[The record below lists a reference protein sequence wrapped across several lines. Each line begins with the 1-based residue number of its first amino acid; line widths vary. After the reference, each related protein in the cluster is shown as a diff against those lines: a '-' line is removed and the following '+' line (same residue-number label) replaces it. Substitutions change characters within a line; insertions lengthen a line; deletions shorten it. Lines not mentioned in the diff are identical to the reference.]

1 MFGSMGAGEEEAYE
15 MSTSLTQLANDMAS
29 FYNID
34 TEEAFS
40 KLQAGI
46 TGQTEP
52 LKRLGILVDENTIK
66 QYAMANGI
74 SKTGKEMT
82 QTQKL
87 QARYGAIMQ
96 QTMKAQGD
104 LARTM
109 DSPTN
114 QLRILNNQF
123 DQAKIALGQALQPA
137 LIAVLPHV
145 TNFAT
150 GLARLMRGELS
161 GNPLSG
167 SLLSLAGATDAI
179 RSRIDTSIIG
189 ITEEVARLQ
198 EGTETA
204 IDGYIQAASETRELY
219 LNIIMKPQNTVYT
232 RINNIFADLDRQINT
247 ASTRTFKDGV
257 REQLDIILQDG
268 VVTGPERQSLLDY
281 LAEIEAKLREEA
293 EEKLK
298 KIQAKAEYQLNTG
311 EIDLPTHDQM
321 LIDAQTEYDTTIGT
335 LDSLIAEAMAEVD
348 IIDWTAS
355 TISAADRTKMTDAI
369 NKEIAA
375 GDALLVTAQAQA
387 QALFEGSSLETAVLG
402 IYGDLTDKVKENN
415 EALQELLNGWY
426 EGHEIDWE
434 EAWRIRQENADFL
447 AIATGGLTAE
457 GEVRKLALGLGDAT
471 PEEIANFAKGY
482 EEAFQPVADSFKKI
496 YDERV
501 NFIASLPDK
510 YIKAQGTTRKEMY
523 NTAKSEYDAAIAG
536 AGGAIMD
543 AAMEGLAPQINK
555 IFDDTANADIFDVA
569 ILRDAVR
576 ELAQSMSDAGQ
587 DATGLW
593 DLEHRLERLV
603 EWLDFSARDLDT
615 RNKGMPDW
623 WLDGPQIPLTQY
635 YDPMAHEDKGY
646 KDLVFS
652 GADIT
657 ISNPRMKYQS
667 LIDGFAV
674 GGGGSFDVNV
684 GVEPQDIVVNLY
696 LDETQLGRA
705 NIRATQTVTKSTGGG
720 RNLMSVPMQVIN

>member
-1 MFGSMGAGEEEAYE
+1 M
-15 MSTSLTQLANDMAS
+15 
-29 FYNID
+29 
-34 TEEAFS
+34 
-40 KLQAGI
+40 
-46 TGQTEP
+46 
-52 LKRLGILVDENTIK
+52 
-66 QYAMANGI
+66 
-74 SKTGKEMT
+74 
-82 QTQKL
+82 
-87 QARYGAIMQ
+87 
-96 QTMKAQGD
+96 
-104 LARTM
+104 
-109 DSPTN
+109 
-114 QLRILNNQF
+114 
-123 DQAKIALGQALQPA
+123 
-137 LIAVLPHV
+137 
-145 TNFAT
+145 
-150 GLARLMRGELS
+150 
-161 GNPLSG
+161 
-167 SLLSLAGATDAI
+167 
-179 RSRIDTSIIG
+179 
-189 ITEEVARLQ
+189 
-198 EGTETA
+198 
-204 IDGYIQAASETRELY
+204 
-219 LNIIMKPQNTVYT
+219 
-232 RINNIFADLDRQINT
+232 
-247 ASTRTFKDGV
+247 
-257 REQLDIILQDG
+257 
-268 VVTGPERQSLLDY
+268 
-281 LAEIEAKLREEA
+281 
-293 EEKLK
+293 
-298 KIQAKAEYQLNTG
+298 NTG

-321 LIDAQTEYDTTIGT
+321 LIDAQAEYDATIGT

-355 TISAADRTKMTDAI
+355 TISAEDRTKMANAI

-387 QALFEGSSLETAVLG
+387 QALFEGSSLEEAVLG
-402 IYGDLTDKVKENN
+402 IYGDLKDKVKENN
-415 EALQELLNGWY
+415 EALQEMLNGWY

-447 AIATGGLTAE
+447 AVAYGGLTAE

-555 IFDDTANADIFDVA
+555 LLGDSANADPFDVA

-593 DLEHRLERLV
+593 DLEHRLEMLAD
-603 EWLDFSARDLDT
+603 WLDFSARDLDT

-623 WLDGPQIPLTQY
+623 WIDGPRLPLTQY
-635 YDPMAHEDKGY
+635 YDPMDYENKGY
-646 KDLVFS
+646 KAPPKLTQYYDPMAYENKGLVFS

-674 GGGGSFDVNV
+674 GGGESFDVNV
-684 GVEPQDIVVNLY
+684 VVEPQDIVVNMY
-696 LDETQLGRA
+696 LDEMQVGRA
-705 NIRATQTVTKSTGGG
+705 NIRATQTVTSSAGGG
-720 RNLMSVPMQVIN
+720 RSEMSVPMRVLN